1 MAPKYFDVI
10 EHRVLSSYVREYAG
24 ATVLNQE
31 DHLYLPVKQYVTQ
44 NPTQNK
50 LPPVTIVACASAGNP
65 IEVYE
70 PIWETLYEQSV
81 ELGFNIG
88 SIWMADPVNQGKGE
102 SINAGK
108 LGDDPSWMDHT
119 RDLLNM
125 INQFR
130 DQMPRPLIGI
140 GHSAGGAQIANLAFM
155 HPRLLSSIIFLDP
168 AILKTPPTQF
178 REHPIFHKYILNRP
192 ASWPSR
198 AQAEASIPKW
208 PTYAGW
214 DKRCLQRFLEYGLVD
229 LPVPESSSEDVKVNV
244 PVAFATSVAQ
254 EIHFLGRRPM
264 GQRQADGKMKLDRD
278 AAPDVDP
285 LDAGDLLYRHEMR
298 ATWNLLPELRP
309 SAKFIL
315 GGKSYLPLHELRE
328 GIQLCGTGRS
338 GSGGIQSGRVCE
350 VMLKRDRILSQ
361 WSWWIKLRRNVRP
374 GSNQRWR
381 DGRSKN

>member
-1 MAPKYFDVI
+1 
-10 EHRVLSSYVREYAG
+10 
-24 ATVLNQE
+24 
-31 DHLYLPVKQYVTQ
+31 
-44 NPTQNK
+44 
-50 LPPVTIVACASAGNP
+50 
-65 IEVYE
+65 
-70 PIWETLYEQSV
+70 
-81 ELGFNIG
+81 
-88 SIWMADPVNQGKGE
+88 MADPVNQGKGE

-119 RDLLNM
+119 SDLLNM

-140 GHSAGGAQIANLAFM
+140 GHSAGGPQIANLAFM
-155 HPRLLSSIIFLDP
+155 HPRLLSSVIFLDP
-168 AILKTPPTQF
+168 AILKTPPIQF
-178 REHPIFHKYILNRP
+178 REHPIFHEYILNRP

-208 PTYAGW
+208 PTYTGW

-229 LPVPESSSEDVKVNV
+229 LPVHGSLSEDGKVDV

-254 EIHFLGRRPM
+254 EIHFPGRRPM
-264 GQRQADGKMKLDRD
+264 GQQQADGTMKLDRD

-315 GGKSYLPLHELRE
+315 GGKSYLPLHEVRE
-328 GIQLCGTGRS
+328 GIQRCGTGRS

-350 VMLKRDRILSQ
+350 VMLKKGSHSFPVELVDQ
-361 WSWWIKLRRNVRP
+361 TAKECATWIKSEVERWVEQERKWRAGVQ
-374 GSNQRWR
+374 QRLQNGERIGKELTPWMK
-381 DGRSKN
+381 DIMDECVLIAAKSAKL